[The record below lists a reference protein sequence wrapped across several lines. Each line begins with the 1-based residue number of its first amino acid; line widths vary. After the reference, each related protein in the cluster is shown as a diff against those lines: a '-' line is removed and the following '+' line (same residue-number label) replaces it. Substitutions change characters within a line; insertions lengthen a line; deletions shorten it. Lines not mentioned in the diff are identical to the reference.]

1 MHTKSEIFDSSPSN
15 AHKINKKDI
24 AIWHGQKELHDLNVV
39 LTQSSRNA
47 VLMPC
52 DVVAYQVG
60 RTSRLNSITL
70 DGTTTSMRDLT
81 MRSCA
86 QSTPECRFDEQ
97 SMLSSSRRAHQ
108 LVVARSYGCVDGKV
122 CVMRIFRADPR

>member
-60 RTSRLNSITL
+60 RTLQVELNHL
-70 DGTTTSMRDLT
+70 GWHNHVDEGPNDALMRT
-81 MRSCA
+81 VYTGMQVR
-86 QSTPECRFDEQ
+86 
-97 SMLSSSRRAHQ
+97 
-108 LVVARSYGCVDGKV
+108 
-122 CVMRIFRADPR
+122 